1 MSGLE
6 KSARQLAIEQL
17 LINAAALLKRA
28 NRYVSVHPSIGGQ
41 QLGQKITNFRAELL
55 QKASVELDLDLEE
68 ETHG

>member
-6 KSARQLAIEQL
+6 KSPQQLAIEQL
-17 LINAAALLKRA
+17 LRKSADLLKRA

-41 QLGQKITNFRAELL
+41 QLGEQITNFRAELL
-55 QKASVELDLDLEE
+55 QNTLVDLNLEE

>member
-6 KSARQLAIEQL
+6 KSPKQQAIEKL
-17 LINAAALLKRA
+17 LRDAADLLKRA

-41 QLGQKITNFRAELL
+41 QLGEQITDFRAGLL
-55 QKASVELDLDLEE
+55 QNTLVDLNLEE

>member
-6 KSARQLAIEQL
+6 ISPKQQAIEKL
-17 LINAAALLKRA
+17 LRDAADLLKRA

-41 QLGQKITNFRAELL
+41 QLGEKITEFRAELL
-55 QKASVELDLDLEE
+55 QNSIVDLNLEE